1 MAALAGASAYAAPA
15 AAPATAGQFVERC
28 KSDTPFCTIQI
39 MAIADGLEKSRKVC
53 LPASVTKDA
62 MAARIRETVDDIVE
76 EAPDLKTGPYRQVVE
91 QLMTFLW
98 PCEPIS

>member
-1 MAALAGASAYAAPA
+1 
-15 AAPATAGQFVERC
+15 
-28 KSDTPFCTIQI
+28 

-91 QLMTFLW
+91 QLMTSLW